1 MSTLVITTFSE
12 DGYHLY
18 GKRLIETWCRYWP
31 ATGYTLRLYV
41 EHDLVVDDPRVE
53 IVNLNDVSPKLNK
66 FKNYCNNLH
75 AELEDIKSNKKLK
88 NKILKTVKWSHKV
101 YAIDHALQSEHNCL
115 IFLDGDTYT
124 TNIVKPGVLEALSAM
139 SLFSVHFERL
149 KGMAH
154 YETGLVIFNKNHY
167 QIEDLK
173 QHLTSAYDSGEIF
186 ELPKSWDGFWF
197 ADLHSRRGYKV
208 NDLAGG
214 RFRGVFSNPSV
225 KHILVHEAGNDKYE
239 GKGFNTFSGRKIQS

>member
-53 IVNLNDVSPKLNK
+53 IINLNNVSTKLIK
-66 FKNYCNNLH
+66 FKDYCNTQLSL
-75 AELEDIKSNKKLK
+75 LENIKTNRKVR
-88 NKILKTVKWSHKV
+88 NKILKTVKWCHKV

-124 TNIVKPGVLEALSAM
+124 TNIVNPGVLEKLSAN
-139 SLFSVHFERL
+139 SLFSVHFENL
-149 KGMAH
+149 QGMPH
-154 YETGLVIFNKNHY
+154 YETGLVIFNKHHP
-167 QIEDLK
+167 QIDDLK
-173 QHLTSAYDSGEIF
+173 EHLTSAYDSGEIF
-186 ELPKSWDGFWF
+186 DLRKSWDGFWF
-197 ADLHSRRGYKV
+197 AILHRRREYIV

-214 RFRGVFSNPSV
+214 CFRGVFTNPVV
-225 KHILVHEAGNDKYE
+225 KSILVHEAGNDKYQ
-239 GKGFNTFSGRKIQS
+239 GHGFNTFSGRKIQS